1 MRILFTS
8 TAGLG
13 HVHPL
18 FPLMHAARA
27 AGDEVLVAIPGDGEA
42 AVRNLGFDTVVTTE
56 PSPEESAAF
65 WAGVTDH
72 PEPNTAVI
80 GDWFGRLRVNA
91 GLGTLRE
98 IVATFEPDMLVSE
111 AAEFAGPLAAEAAG
125 IAHVTVGV
133 AAMDMAGFTAQ
144 PLIDNMNTFRMTL
157 GLDATDEVPWR
168 HRTRFVTAVP
178 SLLWSSPSGVPDGT
192 VFYRQ
197 QDAESARP
205 TEPAR
210 LRPATSPRRVY
221 ASLGTVAGGFEFA
234 ARLYAPV
241 LAALGQVDAD
251 VLFII
256 GSLDPAML
264 GPIPPNVKVER
275 YMPNEVAM
283 ACDAVVTHAG
293 CGTTV
298 AALSRGL
305 PMVAVP
311 LFGDQPH
318 NAQKIAESGAGIS
331 LEVPHGIGDLP
342 AAVAAVLDDPA
353 YAATA
358 RRIAADLA
366 KLPSAADVLAQ
377 LRPVTVH

>member
-27 AGDEVLVAIPGDGEA
+27 AGDDVLVAIPGDGEA
-42 AVRNLGFDTVVTTE
+42 AVRNLGFDTVVTSE
-56 PSPEESAAF
+56 PSPQEAGAF
-65 WAGVTDH
+65 WAGLDSH
-72 PEPNTAVI
+72 PEPNTYVV
-80 GDWFGRLRVNA
+80 GDWFGRLRVSAALDNV
-91 GLGTLRE
+91 RE
-98 IVATFEPDMLVSE
+98 IVATFQPDMVVSE
-111 AAEFAGPLAAEAAG
+111 SAEFTGQLAAEAAG

-133 AAMDMAGFTAQ
+133 AAMDIAGFTPQA
-144 PLIDNMNTFRMTL
+144 LIDNLNDFRMAL
-157 GLDATDEVPWR
+157 GLDPADEVPWR

-178 SLLWSSPSGVPDGT
+178 SLLWNSPEGLPDGT
-192 VFYRQ
+192 VFYRH

-205 TEPAR
+205 TEAAQP
-210 LRPATSPRRVY
+210 RPASPRKRVY

-234 ARLYAPV
+234 AKVYPPV
-241 LAALGQVDAD
+241 LAALGRVDAD
-251 VLFII
+251 VLFTI
-256 GSLDPAML
+256 GGLDPTIL
-264 GPIPPNVKVER
+264 GTLPANVKVER
-275 YMPNEVAM
+275 YVPNAVAM
-283 ACDAVVTHAG
+283 ACDAVLTHAG

-318 NAQKIAESGAGIS
+318 NAAKIAESGAGVS
-331 LEVPHGIGDLP
+331 VQVPHGIGDIP
-342 AAVAAVLDDPA
+342 AAMAAVLEDPA
-353 YAATA
+353 YGAAA

-366 KLPSAADVLAQ
+366 TLPSAAEVLAQ
-377 LRPVTVH
+377 LRPVAVH

>member
-56 PSPEESAAF
+56 PSPEEAGAF
-65 WAGVTDH
+65 WASVMSH

-91 GLGTLRE
+91 ALDNVRE
-98 IVATFEPDMLVSE
+98 TVATFQPDVVVSE
-111 AAEFAGPLAAEAAG
+111 AAEFTGQLAAEAAG

-133 AAMDMAGFTAQ
+133 AAMDMAGFTPQ
-144 PLIDNMNTFRMTL
+144 GLIDNINEFRMAL
-157 GLDATDEVPWR
+157 GLDEALDVPWR

-178 SLLWSSPSGVPDGT
+178 TLLWNSPEGVPDGT
-192 VFYRQ
+192 VFYRH
-197 QDAESARP
+197 QDAESSRP

-210 LRPATSPRRVY
+210 SRPTGPRKRVY

-318 NAQKIAESGAGIS
+318 NAAKIAESGAGIS

-353 YAATA
+353 YAAAA
-358 RRIAADLA
+358 RRIAAELA